1 MEFTRIIIYDLV
13 MRYRIIIS
21 VCFLFFLH
29 ACSGNSPGSVKDTTL
44 KPADSASFQKAIT
57 GKKESGLKTIHVFVA
72 LCDNKYQG
80 IVPVPAKIGNG
91 QDAAT
96 NLYWGAAFGVKTFF
110 NKSSEWKLIEVTKN
124 PAANILERILFK
136 HKTKNIYLLADAY
149 DGQYIKQTTID
160 FLLAC
165 SGKGITTIH
174 NNGKEIP
181 FGGASDIIAYV
192 GHDGLM
198 DFSLVN
204 EFEKQN
210 DEDRKAI
217 MLACISKKYFS
228 SHIRS
233 TGADPLLWSTGLMA
247 PEAYILHDA
256 LNKWINSGDRSS
268 NKKCCRSCLLQIPEV
283 QFKSCSKLI
292 GNRLVKIKHIPE
304 S

>member
-1 MEFTRIIIYDLV
+1 MEFIRITIYDFV

-21 VCFLFFLH
+21 ACFLFFLN
-29 ACSGNSPGSVKDTTL
+29 ACSGNSPGNVRDTTL
-44 KPADSASFQKAIT
+44 KPADSATFQKSIAT
-57 GKKESGLKTIHVFVA
+57 KKGSGLKTIHVFVA

-110 NKSSEWKLIEVTKN
+110 NKSSEWKVIEIKKN

-136 HKTKNIYLLADAY
+136 HKTKNIYMLADAY

-165 SGKGITTIH
+165 SGKGITTITNS
-174 NNGKEIP
+174 NNEIP
-181 FGGASDIIAYV
+181 FGGAADILAYV

-198 DFSLVN
+198 DFSLSN
-204 EFEKQN
+204 EFQQQN

-228 SHIRS
+228 SHIKS
-233 TGADPLLWSTGLMA
+233 TGAEPLLWSTGLMA

-256 LNKWINSGDRSS
+256 LNKWIETGDAAQTRNAAAAAYSKYQRCS
-268 NKKCCRSCLLQIPEV
+268 LKASQNLLV
-283 QFKSCSKLI
+283 T
-292 GNRLVKIKHIPE
+292 GW
-304 S
+304 

>member
-1 MEFTRIIIYDLV
+1 

-21 VCFLFFLH
+21 ACFLCFLN

-44 KPADSASFQKAIT
+44 KPVDPAAFQRSIT
-57 GKKESGLKTIHVFVA
+57 KKKQSGLKTIHVFVA

-110 NKSSEWKLIEVTKN
+110 NKSNEWKLIEIKKN
-124 PAANILERILFK
+124 PAENILERILFK
-136 HKTKNIYLLADAY
+136 HKSKNIYLLADAY

-165 SGKGITTIH
+165 SGKSTISISKER
-174 NNGKEIP
+174 KEIP
-181 FGGASDIIAYV
+181 FGGAADIIAYV

-198 DFSLVN
+198 DFSLSN
-204 EFEKQN
+204 EFEKQD
-210 DEDRKAI
+210 DEARKAI

-228 SHIRS
+228 SHLKN
-233 TGADPLLWSTGLMA
+233 TGAEPLLWSTGLMA

-256 LNKWINSGDRSS
+256 LNKWIETGDAGQTRNAAAAAYSKYQRCS
-268 NKKCCRSCLLQIPEV
+268 INAAKNLLV
-283 QFKSCSKLI
+283 T
-292 GNRLVKIKHIPE
+292 GW
-304 S
+304 

>member
-1 MEFTRIIIYDLV
+1 MEFISVVIYDLD

-21 VCFLFFLH
+21 ACLLFSLY

-44 KPADSASFQKAIT
+44 KPADSAAFQKSIST
-57 GKKESGLKTIHVFVA
+57 KKESGLKTIHVFVA

-96 NLYWGAAFGVKTFF
+96 NLYWGAAFGIKTFF
-110 NKSSEWKLIEVTKN
+110 NKSSDWKIIEVKKS
-124 PAANILERILFK
+124 PAENILERILFK

-165 SGKGITTIH
+165 SGKGTTTIS
-174 NNGKEIP
+174 NDGKEIP

-198 DFSLVN
+198 DFSLSN
-204 EFEKQN
+204 EFGKQN

-228 SHIRS
+228 SHIKS
-233 TGADPLLWSTGLMA
+233 SGAEPLLWSTGLMA

-256 LNKWINSGDRSS
+256 LNKWIDTGDATQTRNAAAAAYSKYQRCS
-268 NKKCCRSCLLQIPEV
+268 LKAAQILLV
-283 QFKSCSKLI
+283 T
-292 GNRLVKIKHIPE
+292 GW
-304 S
+304 

>member
-1 MEFTRIIIYDLV
+1 MEFSRVVIYELV
-13 MRYRIIIS
+13 MRYKIVIS
-21 VCFLFFLH
+21 VCFLFFLQ
-29 ACSGNSPGSVKDTTL
+29 ACRGNSPGSVRDTTL
-44 KPADSASFQKAIT
+44 KPVDSASFQNTIATKQKT
-57 GKKESGLKTIHVFVA
+57 GIKTIHVFVA

-96 NLYWGAAFGVKTFF
+96 NLYWGAAYGIKTFF
-110 NKSSEWKLIEVTKN
+110 NKSSEWKLIEIKKT
-124 PAANILERILFK
+124 PAENILERILFK

-165 SGKGITTIH
+165 SGKGMTTIT
-174 NNGKEIP
+174 NNSIEIP
-181 FGGASDIIAYV
+181 FGGAADILTYV

-198 DFSLVN
+198 DFSLSN
-204 EFEKQN
+204 EFEKEN

-228 SHIRS
+228 SHIKS
-233 TGADPLLWSTGLMA
+233 TGAEPLLWSTGLMA

-256 LNKWINSGDRSS
+256 LNKWIETGDAAQTRNAAAAAYSKYQRCS
-268 NKKCCRSCLLQIPEV
+268 PNAAKNLLV
-283 QFKSCSKLI
+283 T
-292 GNRLVKIKHIPE
+292 GW
-304 S
+304 

>member
-1 MEFTRIIIYDLV
+1 MEFIRVIIYDLV
-13 MRYRIIIS
+13 MRHRIIIS
-21 VCFLFFLH
+21 ACFLCFLN

-44 KPADSASFQKAIT
+44 KPVDSTAFQRSIT
-57 GKKESGLKTIHVFVA
+57 KKKQSGLKTIHVFVA

-110 NKSSEWKLIEVTKN
+110 NKSNEWKLIEIKKN
-124 PAANILERILFK
+124 PAENILERILFK

-165 SGKGITTIH
+165 SGKGTTSISKE
-174 NNGKEIP
+174 GKEIP
-181 FGGASDIIAYV
+181 FGGAADIIAYV

-198 DFSLVN
+198 DFSLSN
-204 EFEKQN
+204 EFEKQ
-210 DEDRKAI
+210 DEEERKAI
-217 MLACISKKYFS
+217 MLACISKKYFA
-228 SHIRS
+228 SHLKN
-233 TGADPLLWSTGLMA
+233 TGAEPLLWSTGLMA

-256 LNKWINSGDRSS
+256 LNKWIDTDDAAQTRNAAAAAYSKYQRCSM
-268 NKKCCRSCLLQIPEV
+268 NAAKNLLV
-283 QFKSCSKLI
+283 T
-292 GNRLVKIKHIPE
+292 GW
-304 S
+304 

>member
-1 MEFTRIIIYDLV
+1 MEFIRILIYDLV
-13 MRYRIIIS
+13 MRYRIIVS
-21 VCFLFFLH
+21 ACFLCFLN

-44 KPADSASFQKAIT
+44 KPVDSAAFQRSIT
-57 GKKESGLKTIHVFVA
+57 NKKEAGLKTIHVFVA

-110 NKSSEWKLIEVTKN
+110 NKSSEWKLIEIKKN
-124 PAANILERILFK
+124 PAENILERILFK

-165 SGKGITTIH
+165 SGKGITSIS
-174 NNGKEIP
+174 NNDKEIP
-181 FGGASDIIAYV
+181 FGGAADIIAYV

-198 DFSLVN
+198 DFSLPN

-228 SHIRS
+228 SHIKS
-233 TGADPLLWSTGLMA
+233 TGVEPLLWSTGLMA

-256 LNKWINSGDRSS
+256 LNKWIDTGDASQTRNAAAAAYSRYQRCSMNAAKNLLVSGW
-268 NKKCCRSCLLQIPEV
+268 
-283 QFKSCSKLI
+283 
-292 GNRLVKIKHIPE
+292 
-304 S
+304 